1 MGNQNNRI
9 PLLPYAVN
17 LRKRDR
23 EREGETGR
31 ERQGEGGRDRE
42 REGETGRGREG
53 GREKGVDAVRNTIS
67 HCLYYE

>member
-31 ERQGEGGRDRE
+31 ERQGEGGR
-42 REGETGRGREG
+42 EGERGG
-53 GREKGVDAVRNTIS
+53 CSEKYNITPFT
-67 HCLYYE
+67 L